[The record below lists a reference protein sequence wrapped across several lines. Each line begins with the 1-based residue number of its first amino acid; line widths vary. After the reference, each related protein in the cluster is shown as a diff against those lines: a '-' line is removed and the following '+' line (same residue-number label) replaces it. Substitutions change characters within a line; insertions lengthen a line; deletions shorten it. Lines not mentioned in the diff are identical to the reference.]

1 MFLERSSRLHEFAVS
16 AVILMLAHTQ
26 TAFCQT
32 GLTPENELPPP
43 DEIEEIV
50 VYGEKSMTQLRLELH
65 RAEENFFDVFNSLNS
80 KKEFD
85 VRCDYIVPIETR
97 RRQHVCT
104 PLFAMKLQE
113 QAAQDMVATNMQYS
127 TTPLGALL
135 KKKEKLMWKEMATLV
150 AEQPE
155 MQAAYARLMKANSGM
170 DAERQRRCEDR
181 GILCKK

>member
-1 MFLERSSRLHEFAVS
+1 MFLERSSRFNEFAVS
-16 AVILMLAHTQ
+16 AVILMLAQ
-26 TAFCQT
+26 IPAGFCQT
-32 GLTPENELPPP
+32 DSPPDSELPPP
-43 DEIEEIV
+43 DEIEEII

-97 RRQHVCT
+97 RREHVCT
-104 PLFAMKLQE
+104 PIFAMKLHE

-135 KKKEKLMWKEMATLV
+135 KKKEKLMWQEMAMLV
-150 AEQPE
+150 AEKPE
-155 MQAAYARLMKANSGM
+155 MRAAYARLMKANRGM
-170 DAERQRRCEDR
+170 DAERQRRCDER
-181 GILCKK
+181 GILCDK